1 MPKQFSVLAASY
13 LSLAHT
19 SRLLHLTSVVGIVAT
34 NSSRH
39 SKPTD
44 FTGVVIPSPPIIQRL
59 LRTILPSILPI
70 TPSLLL
76 FLNVERMGRSTER
89 IVLPPP
95 DAGALLIFI
104 RRLVAIEARWIPRAQ
119 GCSLYI
125 QPTLIGVRPS
135 PGVSASTH
143 AALYVISPTGPYIR
157 DLNGRDSGIPTAV
170 SVTHIFPFH
179 EVEGHRSAP
188 ALAYST
194 LLLKIQKST
203 HGQFAYVTRVVW

>member
-19 SRLLHLTSVVGIVAT
+19 LRLLHLTSVVGIVAT

-95 DAGALLIFI
+95 DAGTLLIFI
-104 RRLVAIEARWIPRAQ
+104 RRLVAIKARWIPRAQ
-119 GCSLYI
+119 GS
-125 QPTLIGVRPS
+125 
-135 PGVSASTH
+135 STH

-179 EVEGHRSAP
+179 EVKGRHSAP

-194 LLLKIQKST
+194 LLKIQKST